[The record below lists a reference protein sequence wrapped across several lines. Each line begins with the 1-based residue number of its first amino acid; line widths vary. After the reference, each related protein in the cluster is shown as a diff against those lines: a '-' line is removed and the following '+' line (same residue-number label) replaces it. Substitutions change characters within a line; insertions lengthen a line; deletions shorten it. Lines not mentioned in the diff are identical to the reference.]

1 MAVLLATAM
10 LCIPNVG
17 HAQQYGVTTEADE
30 QNTPSGWA
38 AVRLP
43 QLPTITSANTFNITS
58 YGAETSS
65 TDNTDAIQAACD
77 AVTSDGGVV
86 VIPAGTW
93 LCGKIRL
100 KSKTILH
107 LDAGATLKL
116 LDYTTYQAKYNN
128 DGHNFIENNSGAT
141 DIVIEGADSATSVID
156 GQGVDWWKLRDE
168 GNSAWDNLSR
178 GTLIRFTS
186 GSRFLV
192 KNLKFKD
199 APGVNVTLGQ
209 SGRGSDFT
217 VHDVQ
222 ILEPA
227 STLEYLPTANQYPSH
242 NTDGISM
249 WAPYI
254 NIYNCYIS
262 NGDDNVVVDSNGQY
276 VHVWNCTFGT
286 GHGAS
291 IGSYTSNV
299 HDVIYEG
306 ITFNKTEAGFKIK
319 SSRGRSGSVYNIIF
333 RNSTLNGVLG
343 NNISFDCWYGNSDAD
358 RRTTPST
365 AASADSVSTT
375 PYYHNILVQ
384 NITATGTP
392 YNKRTYDYF
401 PIYIFGLPESRI
413 SDITFDNVNLST
425 EKKMFLAYCHG
436 INFVNDCKINGTTL
450 TADNVAANIATEYDA
465 TYLVNGPV
473 TDVTPTPDSTRDTT
487 TTTPGIGDEIVTLSS
502 STCTNENKSDPPYVF
517 SDGYTISNSGG
528 KTYGAGSGTFK
539 DYIKYSRN
547 VQYTINLPAGVHV
560 EGVKI
565 SGYSNVDDGTAY
577 VSEVNGKTF
586 EATDYPFVSRT
597 ENEAKE
603 YTITLESPVSNT
615 LTFTFGGNQV
625 GAIFTLYA
633 PATGTG
639 ISNAVTVDTDN
650 GNGAWYTIDGKRLA
664 GEPTQHG
671 VYIHNGKKQVVK

>member
-1 MAVLLATAM
+1 MAALLATAM
-10 LCIPNVG
+10 LCLPMTG
-17 HAQQYGVTTEADE
+17 RAQQYGVTTEADE

-43 QLPTITSANTFNITS
+43 QLPTITSANTFDITS
-58 YGAETSS
+58 YGATTAS

-77 AVTSDGGVV
+77 AVTSDGGMV

-107 LDAGATLKL
+107 LDAGATLKV

-128 DGHNFIENNSGAT
+128 DGHNFIENNSGAS
-141 DIVIEGADSATSVID
+141 DIIIEGADSATSVID

-168 GNSAWDNLSR
+168 GNSAWDDLKR
-178 GTLIRFTS
+178 GTLIRLSS
-186 GSRFLV
+186 GARFLI
-192 KNLKFKD
+192 KNLKFKN
-199 APGVNVTLGQ
+199 APGVNVTCGQ

-217 VHDVQ
+217 VHDIQ
-222 ILEPA
+222 ILAPA

-249 WAPYI
+249 WAPYV

-306 ITFNKTEAGFKIK
+306 ITFNRTEAGFKIK
-319 SSRGRSGSVYNIIF
+319 SSRDRSGSVYNIIF
-333 RNSTLNGVLG
+333 RNSTLNNVQG
-343 NNISFDCWYGNSDAD
+343 NNISLDSWYGNSNAD
-358 RRTTPST
+358 RRTDPST
-365 AASADSVSTT
+365 AASADSTSST

-413 SDITFDNVNLST
+413 SDVTFDNVNLST
-425 EKKMFLAYCHG
+425 EKKMFLAYCRG
-436 INFVNDCKINGTTL
+436 INFVNNCKINGTTL
-450 TADNVAANIATEYDA
+450 TADNVAANIATEYNA
-465 TYLVNGPV
+465 TYLVNGPI

-487 TTTPGIGDEIVTLSS
+487 TTTKPGIGDEIVTLSS
-502 STCTNENKSDPPYVF
+502 STSTSSKGDDPYIF
-517 SDGYTISNSGG
+517 NNGYTISNTGG
-528 KTYGAGSGTFK
+528 KTYGAGKEDG
-539 DYIKYSRN
+539 IKYSAGT
-547 VQYTINLPAGVHV
+547 QYTINLP
-560 EGVKI
+560 ENVKVGAVKFK
-565 SGYSNVDDGTAY
+565 GYDNYDGTDAY
-577 VSEVNGKTF
+577 LSELNGETFDETEYVFPQKDASGNYTVVEKTVTLSKT
-586 EATDYPFVSRT
+586 AT
-597 ENEAKE
+597 
-603 YTITLESPVSNT
+603 NT
-615 LTFTFGGNQV
+615 LTFTFKGKQV
-625 GAIFTLYA
+625 VAAITLYA
-633 PATGTG
+633 PSSAG
-639 ISNAVTVDTDN
+639 ISNAITVNPMNANT
-650 GNGAWYTIDGKRLA
+650 AWYTIDGKRLT